1 MRYITLEQC
10 KQQGVIEHNEDDAMI
25 ELQANAA
32 ERAVENYLDRPL
44 EELVREDGTLPED
57 VVQGILLFFAS
68 LYAQREGVTS
78 FASQP
83 SAALVA
89 LLKPY
94 KSYVGS
100 R

>member
-1 MRYITLEQC
+1 
-10 KQQGVIEHNEDDAMI
+10 MI

-68 LYAQREGVTS
+68 LYSQREGVTS